1 MEFGKGWEGE
11 SGDWGKGRRNMNMHL
26 QQFFSGFSVSC
37 CGSKQKTGTKEESS
51 KKQHICDFEPE
62 ENQDRNEIYGQAAI
76 QCLRL
81 QKRKKGNLKAL

>member
-11 SGDWGKGRRNMNMHL
+11 SGDWGKGRRNRNMHL
-26 QQFFSGFSVSC
+26 QQFSLGFSVSS

-51 KKQHICDFEPE
+51 KKTHTCDFEPE
-62 ENQDRNEIYGQAAI
+62 ENQDRKQIYGQAAI

-81 QKRKKGNLKAL
+81 QKRRKDSLKAL